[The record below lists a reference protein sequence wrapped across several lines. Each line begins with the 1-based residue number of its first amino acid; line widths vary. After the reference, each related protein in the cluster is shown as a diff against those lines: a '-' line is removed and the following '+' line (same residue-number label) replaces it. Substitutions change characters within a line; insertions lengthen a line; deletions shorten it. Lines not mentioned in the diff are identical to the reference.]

1 MTRYLLIA
9 VGLMIPSVGGAQV
22 PQTLS
27 ASAGDQE
34 VTVTWERPQVDE
46 ENFVVCYRLYRD
58 TTSLS
63 DASPDDVSDRRIAA
77 VETTDTGSLSYT
89 DTGVSNGTTYFYRVT
104 AETAEEEDR
113 PVSCG
118 GANAQE
124 SAFST
129 QGQATPFASVEL
141 RVTAPS
147 VPVSDPVEAGTPVTV
162 TAEASDVP
170 DDEPVELRF
179 RQGGQASFTSESMT
193 QTGDEEFTASIPGES
208 VTARGVEFA
217 VATRNER
224 GDPVRDPP
232 EGIASIRV
240 QAETLSFTQ
249 PGGTAQSAYRM
260 VSFPTQLDDPRLSAL
275 FEESLGAPDPT
286 EWRLF
291 SVGDDGLSDGDYTE
305 RTDMSSRLETGRGVW
320 LISRRGG
327 TLSADQGT
335 TLRTDRPFQ
344 IPLREGWNL
353 IGNPFAFDVPVS
365 QLRVTNSEATLPE
378 SDLFGYNGGFV
389 PKQTGDVLGAYA
401 GYLVRLSDGQ
411 TGTLVVD
418 PTRDASK
425 GADRPASSSPLAW
438 QVNLSARVGQA
449 RDDHNTL
456 GVGADARAGLDARD
470 GREPPPIGDFVSL
483 AFGAPEAPKSG
494 LWRDVRPARSSLQ
507 TWTAEVRTNVSGLV
521 TIEAS
526 RLSSVPDEKAVWLQ
540 DEALDVTQN
549 LRAKA
554 QYRFSASGPSTSRRI
569 RIVVGEPEAVQR
581 ALETESTTPTR
592 VRLLPSAPHPVRSH
606 TTVRYAVP
614 EPTRVTLR
622 LYDVLGRQVTTF
634 VDGKQ
639 VRGGTHT
646 YNWTV
651 GAETQALSSGTYFL
665 RLEAGGETR
674 TRRLVVVR

>member
-9 VGLMIPSVGGAQV
+9 LGLMVPCAGWAQV
-22 PQTLS
+22 PQNLS

-46 ENFVVCYRLYRD
+46 EDFVVCYRLYRD

-63 DASPDDVSDRRIAA
+63 DASPDNVSDRRIAT
-77 VETTDTGSLSYT
+77 VDTTDTGPLSYT

-124 SAFST
+124 SAFSN

-141 RVTAPS
+141 RVTEPS
-147 VPVSDPVEAGTPVTV
+147 VPVSDPVEAGAPVTV
-162 TAEASDVP
+162 TAEGSDVP
-170 DDEPVELRF
+170 DDEPVQLRF
-179 RQGGQASFTSESMT
+179 RQGGQASFTSVSMT
-193 QTGDEEFTASIPGES
+193 QTGDEVFTATIPGEA
-208 VTARGVEFA
+208 VTARGVEFV
-217 VATRNER
+217 VATRNQN
-224 GDPVRDPP
+224 GDPVRVPAA
-232 EGIASIRV
+232 GIASIRV
-240 QAETLSFTQ
+240 QAENLSFTQ
-249 PGGTAQSAYRM
+249 PGGTVQEAYRM

-275 FEESLGAPDPT
+275 FEEALGAPDPT

-305 RTDMSSRLETGRGVW
+305 RTNMSSRLETGEGIW
-320 LISRRGG
+320 LISRNGG
-327 TLSADQGT
+327 TPGADRGT
-335 TLRTDRPFQ
+335 TVRTDRPFR
-344 IPLREGWNL
+344 IALRNGWNL

-365 QLRVTNSEATLPE
+365 QLRVTNSEATLQE
-378 SDLFGYNGGFV
+378 SDLFGYNGSFV
-389 PKQTGDVLGAYA
+389 PRQAGDVLSAYT
-401 GYLVRLSDGQ
+401 GYLIRLPGGQ

-418 PTRDASK
+418 PTRDAPTREGRS
-425 GADRPASSSPLAW
+425 ASSSPLAW
-438 QVNLSARVGQA
+438 RVDLSARVGQA

-456 GVGADARAGLDARD
+456 GVGAGARPGLDARD
-470 GREPPPIGDFVSL
+470 GREPPPIGDYVSL
-483 AFGAPEAPKSG
+483 AFGAPEG
-494 LWRDVRPARSSLQ
+494 REVRLWRDIRPVRSSLQ
-507 TWTAEVRTNVSGLV
+507 TWTAEVRTTVSGLV

-526 RLSSVPDEKAVWLQ
+526 RLSSVPDGKAVWLQ

-554 QYRFSASGPSTSRRI
+554 QYRFSASGPSTTRRL
-569 RIVVGEPEAVQR
+569 RILVGEPEAVRR
-581 ALETESTTPTR
+581 ALGTESKTPTR

-606 TTVRYAVP
+606 TTLRYAVP

-622 LYDVLGRQVTTF
+622 LYDLLGRQITTL

-646 YNWTV
+646 YNWAV
-651 GAETQALSSGTYFL
+651 GAQTQALSSGTYFL
-665 RLEAGGETR
+665 RLEAGAVTR
-674 TRRLVVVR
+674 TRRLVVVQ

>member
-1 MTRYLLIA
+1 MTRYLLVA
-9 VGLMIPSVGGAQV
+9 VGLLIPSVGAAQV
-22 PQTLS
+22 PQNLS

-34 VTVTWERPQVDE
+34 VTVNWERPQLGEGD
-46 ENFVVCYRLYRD
+46 FVVCYRLYRD

-63 DASPDDVSDRRIAA
+63 GTDPGTVSDRQIAT
-77 VETTDTGSLSYT
+77 VDTTDTGAPSYT
-89 DTGVSNGTTYFYRVT
+89 DTGVTNGTTYFYRVT

-118 GANAQE
+118 GADTRESDFSNQE
-124 SAFST
+124 
-129 QGQATPFASVEL
+129 QATPFASVEL
-141 RVTAPS
+141 RITEPR
-147 VPVSDPVEAGTPVTV
+147 VPVSEPVEAGTPVPV
-162 TAEASDVP
+162 TAEGTNIP
-170 DDEPVELRF
+170 DDEPVELLV
-179 RQGGQASFTSESMT
+179 RQGGQTSFTSVSMT
-193 QTGDEEFTASIPGES
+193 RTDDEFTAPIPGES

-217 VATRNER
+217 VATRNKR
-224 GDPVRDPP
+224 GDPVRVPG

-240 QAETLSFTQ
+240 QAENLSFTQ

-286 EWRLF
+286 EWRVF
-291 SVGDDGLSDGDYTE
+291 AIGETGADDIYRE
-305 RTDMSSRLETGRGVW
+305 RTDMSLRLETGTGVW
-320 LISRRGG
+320 LISRSGG
-327 TLSADQGT
+327 TPTADRGT
-335 TLRTDRPFQ
+335 TVRTDRPFQ

-365 QLRVTNSEATLPE
+365 QLRVANSEATLQG
-378 SDLFGYNGGFV
+378 SDLFGYTGSFV
-389 PKQTGDVLGAYA
+389 PQQAGDVLGAYA

-411 TGTLVVD
+411 TGTLVID

-438 QVNLSARVGQA
+438 QVDLSARVGQA

-456 GVGADARAGLDARD
+456 GVGAGARRGRDARD

-483 AFGAPEAPKSG
+483 AFGAPEAQEPS
-494 LWRDVRPARSSLQ
+494 LWRDIRPARSSLQ
-507 TWTAEVRTNVSGLV
+507 TWTAEVQTNVSGVV
-521 TIEAS
+521 TIGAS

-540 DEALDVTQN
+540 DTALGVTHN
-549 LRAKA
+549 LRAEA

-569 RIVVGEPEAVQR
+569 RILVGEPEAVQR

-622 LYDVLGRQVTTF
+622 LYDLLGRQITTF
-634 VDGKQ
+634 VNEKQ
-639 VRGGTHT
+639 VRTGTHT

-665 RLEAGGETR
+665 RLEAGGVTR
-674 TRRLVVVR
+674 TRRVVVVQ

>member
-22 PQTLS
+22 PQALS

-34 VTVTWERPQVDE
+34 VTVTWERPQVDQ

-63 DASPDDVSDRRIAA
+63 GTDPGTVSDRRIAA
-77 VETTDTGSLSYT
+77 VDTTDTGSPSYT
-89 DTGVSNGTTYFYRVT
+89 DTDVTNGTTYFYRVT
-104 AETAEEEDR
+104 AETAEEDDR

-118 GANAQE
+118 GENTQE
-124 SAFST
+124 SDFSN

-141 RVTAPS
+141 RITEPS
-147 VPVSDPVEAGTPVTV
+147 VPVSEPVEAGTPVTV
-162 TAEASDVP
+162 TAEGSNVP

-208 VTARGVEFA
+208 VTERGVEFA

-224 GDPVRDPP
+224 GDPVRVPG

-260 VSFPTQLDDPRLSAL
+260 VSFPTQLDDPQLSAL
-275 FEESLGAPDPT
+275 FEESLGPPDPT

-291 SVGDDGLSDGDYTE
+291 SIGETGTGDGYTE
-305 RTDMSSRLETGRGVW
+305 RTDMSSRLETGTGVW
-320 LISRRGG
+320 LISRSGG
-327 TLSADQGT
+327 TLSADRGT
-335 TLRTDRPFQ
+335 TVRTDRPFQ
-344 IPLREGWNL
+344 IPLRGGWNL
-353 IGNPFAFDVPVS
+353 VGNPFAFDVPVT
-365 QLRVTNSEATLPE
+365 QLRVANSEATLQG
-378 SDLFGYNGGFV
+378 SDLFGYNGSFV
-389 PKQTGDVLGAYA
+389 PKQDGDVLDAYA

-411 TGTLVVD
+411 TGTLVID

-438 QVNLSARVGQA
+438 QVDLSARVGQA

-456 GVGADARAGLDARD
+456 GVGAGARPGLDARD

-483 AFGAPEAPKSG
+483 AFGAPEAPKPS
-494 LWRDVRPARSSLQ
+494 LWRDIRPARSSLQ

-540 DEALDVTQN
+540 DETLDVTQN

-622 LYDVLGRQVTTF
+622 LYDVLGRQITTF

-639 VRGGTHT
+639 VRGGIHT

-665 RLEAGGETR
+665 RLEAGGERR
-674 TRRLVVVR
+674 TRRLVVVQ